1 LATAG
6 RSAFPRVAR
15 LTKLL
20 RFNPLALDI
29 ANALVSAGVATVHEL
44 HRWLLASGIERV
56 RVVDHEDDL
65 PEVSLLVDFAYPRL
79 DATARRLLN
88 VLSHMTGDHVGA
100 DSLFVL
106 ARAGQSGPGALAQ
119 LLDWHLVQEPLPA
132 RYALHAVVRY
142 ALRGRG
148 RLAPQAAVEHYLD
161 LLERHPE
168 RFDLEQTHFF
178 AAMDFAHAAS
188 DLPMAL
194 RIERLFQRLRPES
207 GHHR

>member
-1 LATAG
+1 
-6 RSAFPRVAR
+6 
-15 LTKLL
+15 L

-29 ANALVSAGVATVHEL
+29 ANALVGAKVATVKEL
-44 HRWLLASGIERV
+44 HQWLLARGIERV

-65 PEVSLLVDFAYPRL
+65 PEVSLLADFAYRRL
-79 DATARRLLN
+79 GTTARRLLT
-88 VLSHMTGDHVGA
+88 VLCHVTGDHMGA
-100 DSLFVL
+100 DSLFAL
-106 ARAGQSGPGALAQ
+106 ARVGRSGSAALGE

-142 ALRGRG
+142 ALHGRG
-148 RLAPQAAVEHYLD
+148 RMAAGVAVEHYLD

-188 DLPMAL
+188 NLPMAL
-194 RIERLFQRLRPES
+194 RIERLFQRLHPDAR
-207 GHHR
+207 